1 MKTNSKFFLICYPFF
16 KKKKTKEIQLLY
28 LPYSFLST
36 IAATI
41 NQLINHSH
49 RSFCQTDF
57 GKSNKQRKNIFIIIM
72 RGSGDKI
79 NICEIMTRKEKNN
92 GIKNLLNI
100 YVPAK

>member
-1 MKTNSKFFLICYPFF
+1 
-16 KKKKTKEIQLLY
+16 
-28 LPYSFLST
+28 
-36 IAATI
+36 
-41 NQLINHSH
+41 
-49 RSFCQTDF
+49 
-57 GKSNKQRKNIFIIIM
+57 M